1 MVACC
6 FAGPDITTV
15 TRVIQSKPSFTK
27 MTIEGF
33 EGKDFEQSISQV
45 TRVIQ
50 GIYVFR

>member
-1 MVACC
+1 MVVCC

-33 EGKDFEQSISQV
+33 EDEGFEPSISKI
-45 TRVIQ
+45 TRGIQ
-50 GIYVFR
+50 GMYV